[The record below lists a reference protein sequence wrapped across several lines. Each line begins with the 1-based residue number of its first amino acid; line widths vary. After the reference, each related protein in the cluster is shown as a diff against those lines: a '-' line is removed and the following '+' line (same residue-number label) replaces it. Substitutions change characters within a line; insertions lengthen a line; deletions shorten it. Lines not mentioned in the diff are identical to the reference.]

1 MKKSGYMFRIKKKI
15 FFAIALSLIVIS
27 GCVEPFEIS
36 PQTFDDVLI
45 VEATLTNEEKTQVI
59 SLSRTGILGST
70 EPIWEEGAE
79 VIVTQDSNNTLR
91 FLETQPGIY
100 ESEFEFAA
108 LPTSSYQLSITT
120 RDGDSYTSNQENL
133 PSSAVIDDVI
143 ARKIT
148 NDDGIEGIEI
158 FVNSFDATGQSKFYR
173 YSYEETYKIIAPQ
186 WNQFEAFVVSEN
198 PPSVDIRLRPQ
209 EELIC
214 YGNNA
219 SSTSILFSTTTL
231 NEDRVSEL
239 PIRFIEKSDFIIAH
253 RYSILVKQIVQT
265 EQAFQ
270 FYEKLRELSSQGNLL
285 SQSQPGFLIGNV
297 FPDQETSKSVTGYF
311 DVSSVSTKRLFFN
324 FEDFFDDIGTPAY
337 IVGCEQILTP
347 TLDADRFGNSAL
359 IQAIQN
365 NSLEF
370 FNDNV
375 GMGGVTP
382 QGEGPFQMVP
392 RICGDCT
399 VIGSNEVP
407 EFWIE

>member
-1 MKKSGYMFRIKKKI
+1 MFRIKKKI
-15 FFAIALSLIVIS
+15 FFAITLFLIVVS

-70 EPIWEEGAE
+70 EPIWEEGAD
-79 VIVTQDSNNTLR
+79 VIIIQDSNSTLR

-100 ESEFEFAA
+100 ESESEFAA

-120 RDGDSYTSNQENL
+120 RDGDSYTSSQENL

-173 YSYEETYKIIAPQ
+173 YSYEETYKIIAPL

-239 PIRFIEKSDFIIAH
+239 PIRFIEKSDFIIAN

-324 FEDFFDDIGTPAY
+324 FEDFFEDDQPSY
-337 IVGCEQILTP
+337 IVNCESISIPDLEQ
-347 TLDADRFGNSAL
+347 DQFGNSAL
-359 IQAIQN
+359 ILAIQN
-365 NSLEF
+365 ETLEY

-375 GMGGVTP
+375 DLTGNTP
-382 QGEGPFQMVP
+382 PGEGPFQMVP

-399 VIGSNEVP
+399 TIGSNEIP